1 MSIDNF
7 IPTLWAVELL
17 ENLNDKHVYSDL
29 LNRDYEGQINNVGDT
44 VKINSIG
51 RITIATYTKNST
63 INAPETLDD
72 SNLMLA
78 ITESDYFNF
87 EIDNIDKKQQQPK
100 LMGDAMK
107 EAGWG
112 LSDVTDAFVA
122 SLLEAGV
129 ATAAPDN
136 TLAAA
141 TVGTGATNADAYEL
155 LVDLGVKL
163 DESNCPEDGRW
174 VVIPPWY
181 HGMLLKDPRF
191 VSFGTD
197 KNRELLKNGQIGEA
211 AGFLILKSNNVP
223 VSGSAYTV
231 IAGHKVSASF
241 AEQINDPKAFEPED
255 SFSDAMKGLHLYG
268 AKVTRPYA
276 LASVVATS
284 A

>member
-107 EAGWG
+107 EAG
-112 LSDVTDAFVA
+112 
-122 SLLEAGV
+122 
-129 ATAAPDN
+129 
-136 TLAAA
+136 
-141 TVGTGATNADAYEL
+141 
-155 LVDLGVKL
+155 
-163 DESNCPEDGRW
+163 
-174 VVIPPWY
+174 
-181 HGMLLKDPRF
+181 
-191 VSFGTD
+191 
-197 KNRELLKNGQIGEA
+197 
-211 AGFLILKSNNVP
+211 
-223 VSGSAYTV
+223 
-231 IAGHKVSASF
+231 
-241 AEQINDPKAFEPED
+241 
-255 SFSDAMKGLHLYG
+255 
-268 AKVTRPYA
+268 
-276 LASVVATS
+276 
-284 A
+284 